1 MYARSISTARMNP
14 TNLSSSTQRDHELK
28 EILMKVTLDAQRD
41 QIEFDQRGVKQSST
55 SKPATSAIY
64 QSAKANLCSSR
75 ELLGHYER
83 ASQQVASGKSVPT
96 MASGWEKDSHT
107 LQRILNKQGE
117 KIKLEIHRLL
127 NEDPR
132 SSKEKAKAKDD
143 VSELD
148 TEIWNRFAVGEAKAE
163 TLEVLEGRMGKTWA
177 MVAKN
182 AQRGVRRTVKSLPE
196 DGEWCSRK

>member
-1 MYARSISTARMNP
+1 MTPNNP
-14 TNLSSSTQRDHELK
+14 SSSTQRDHELK
-28 EILMKVTLDAQRD
+28 ETLMKVTLDAQRD
-41 QIEFDQRGVKQSST
+41 RIDIVQRGVKQSST
-55 SKPATSAIY
+55 SKPTTSAIC
-64 QSAKANLCSSR
+64 QSAKATLSSSR
-75 ELLGHYER
+75 ELLGYYER

-96 MASGWEKDSHT
+96 MESGWEKDSQT
-107 LQRILNKQGE
+107 LQRILQKQGE

-132 SSKEKAKAKDD
+132 SSKEKAKDD

-163 TLEVLEGRMGKTWA
+163 TLEVLEGRIGDTWA
-177 MVAKN
+177 VVAKN

-196 DGEWCSRK
+196 DGEWSSRK